1 MEEMSSTSSFIL
13 ELPVRITPHD
23 AHILDLRLDAGRQLY
38 NACLGEALR
47 RLDLMRES
55 KVWKEA
61 RTCRGKDERRKL
73 FYSIQEKYGFSDYEI
88 QALAIETKNACWIG
102 DHLDTHVCQKI
113 GTRAFRAVERYAYGK
128 RGRPRFKSK
137 GRFRSLEG
145 KNNAAGIR
153 FRDGCTPT
161 TNTLVWGCI
170 EWRGLELKVL
180 FDRKDKWGVEAHG
193 LSCETKYVRLV
204 RKLIHGKV
212 RWYAQLV
219 QKGRPKQKSKNRIG
233 QDIVGLD
240 IGPSTIAAVGG
251 DDAFLVPFCAELE
264 PIERKVRLLQRAL
277 DRSRRCTNPENYNS
291 DGTVKKGPK
300 KWNLSKRYIR
310 LKARLAE
317 DERRLAQRRKCL
329 HGELANRVL
338 AMGNQINTEQLSYKG
353 FQREW
358 GKSVGFRAPGMFV
371 EKLRRKAESAGGAV
385 YEFSASDTRLSQLC
399 HGCDRIEK
407 KPLSQRWHK
416 CECGIGPVQ
425 RDLYS
430 AYLAKYVKENSLD
443 TRQAKEAWPGAEP
456 LLRRAVSG
464 LNQTA
469 NGKLRFASFGLSR
482 RQSGSHVKDESVY
495 VKAADVVGEGNAL
508 SESRRGAYT

>member
-1 MEEMSSTSSFIL
+1 
-13 ELPVRITPHD
+13 
-23 AHILDLRLDAGRQLY
+23 
-38 NACLGEALR
+38 
-47 RLDLMRES
+47 
-55 KVWKEA
+55 
-61 RTCRGKDERRKL
+61 
-73 FYSIQEKYGFSDYEI
+73 
-88 QALAIETKNACWIG
+88 
-102 DHLDTHVCQKI
+102 
-113 GTRAFRAVERYAYGK
+113 
-128 RGRPRFKSK
+128 
-137 GRFRSLEG
+137 
-145 KNNAAGIR
+145 
-153 FRDGCTPT
+153 
-161 TNTLVWGCI
+161 
-170 EWRGLELKVL
+170 VL

-204 RKLIHGKV
+204 HKLIHGKV

-233 QDIVGLD
+233 QDTVGLD

-264 PIERKVRLLQRAL
+264 PIERKVLLLQRAL

-338 AMGNQINTEQLSYKG
+338 AMGNQINTAQLSYKG
-353 FQREW
+353 FQMEW

-425 RDLYS
+425 RDLYT
-430 AYLAKYVKENSLD
+430 AYLAKYVKGNSLD

-456 LLRRAVSG
+456 LLRHAVSR

-469 NGKLRFASFGLSR
+469 SGKLRFASFGLSR

-495 VKAADVVGEGNAL
+495 VKAADVVREGNGL